1 MHTPSLSL
9 CELRL
14 QDLGLESVRL
24 WYLGLESV
32 RLRDLGLVVLI
43 HTGKLGVFII
53 QT

>member
-32 RLRDLGLVVLI
+32 RLRDLGLV
-43 HTGKLGVFII
+43 GKLGVCII